1 MTEPTGR
8 LQGKRIAVTRAAERA
23 EGLASALRNQGAD
36 VLVCPT
42 IAYAPPDDPTPLE
55 AALERLAGYDWII
68 FTSAAAVDALATY
81 QALPPPLHMRV
92 AAVGKAT
99 AAAIE
104 AHGGRIDLLPARQ
117 NAEGLLAELRNVAG
131 LRFLLPVSDIARDT
145 LAVGL
150 REREAFVDVVTA
162 YRTVPGPGVRDL
174 IDPLCRRAIDAVV
187 FSSPSTLRYLIDGME
202 QFGIA
207 RSVARALF
215 DGVALIAIGPTTA
228 QALRDEGLP
237 MAAQAPSPALEGVVE
252 AVCVGLEARGKR
264 REARGER

>member
-1 MTEPTGR
+1 MTETTGR

-23 EGLASALRNQGAD
+23 EGLAAALHNQGAE

-42 IAYAPPDDPTPLE
+42 IAYAPPDDPEPLE
-55 AALERLAGYDWII
+55 AALEHLDQYDWII
-68 FTSAAAVDALATY
+68 FTSAAAVDALATH
-81 QALPPPLHMRV
+81 QALPPPLHVRV

-104 AHGGRIDLLPARQ
+104 AHGGRVDLLPERQ

-131 LRFLLPVSDIARDT
+131 RRILLPVSDIARDA

-150 REREAFVDVVTA
+150 REREACVDVVTA

-174 IDPLCRRAIDAVV
+174 IDPLCRRAVDAIV
-187 FSSPSTLRYLIDGME
+187 FSSPSTLRYLIEGMV
-202 QFGIA
+202 QFGID
-207 RSVARALF
+207 RSVARSLF
-215 DGVALIAIGPTTA
+215 TGVALIAIGPTTA

-237 MAAQAPSPALEGVVE
+237 VAAQAPNPSVEGVVE
-252 AVCVGLEARGKR
+252 AVCQGLGVRG
-264 REARGER
+264 

>member
-1 MTEPTGR
+1 MDTTGQ

-23 EGLASALRNQGAD
+23 EGLAAALSSEGAE

-42 IAYAPPDDPTPLE
+42 IAYAPPDDPDRLE
-55 AALERLAGYDWII
+55 AALERLDQYDWII
-68 FTSAAAVDALATY
+68 FTSVAAVDTLARY
-81 QALPPPLHMRV
+81 QALPPPLHVRV

-104 AHGGRIDLLPARQ
+104 SRGGRVDLLPAQQ

-131 LRFLLPVSDIARDT
+131 QRFLLPVSDIARDT

-150 REREAFVDVVTA
+150 REREALVDVVTA

-228 QALRDEGLP
+228 QALRDEGLSV
-237 MAAQAPSPALEGVVE
+237 AAQAPNPAVEGVAE
-252 AVCVGLEARGKR
+252 AVCAGLNDVGARLR
-264 REARGER
+264 RAHGQ

>member
-1 MTEPTGR
+1 MTETIGR

-23 EGLASALRNQGAD
+23 EGLASALRDQGAE

-42 IAYAPPDDPTPLE
+42 IAYAPPDDPEPLE
-55 AALERLAGYDWII
+55 AALERLDQYDWII

-81 QALPPPLHMRV
+81 QALPLPLHVRV

-104 AHGGRIDLLPARQ
+104 AHGGRVDLLPARQ

-131 LRFLLPVSDIARDT
+131 RRILLPVSDIARET

-150 REREAFVDVVTA
+150 REREACVDVVTA

-174 IDPLCRRAIDAVV
+174 IDPLCRRAIDAIV
-187 FSSPSTLRYLIDGME
+187 FSSPSTLRYLLDGMV
-202 QFGIA
+202 QFGVD
-207 RSVARALF
+207 RSVARTLIT
-215 DGVALIAIGPTTA
+215 GVALIAIGPTTA
-228 QALRDEGLP
+228 QALRDEGLLV
-237 MAAQAPSPALEGVVE
+237 AAQAPDPGVEGVVE
-252 AVCVGLEARGKR
+252 AVCMGLEARG
-264 REARGER
+264 ERSEG